1 VLIPLK
7 EVTGTL
13 FIKIVVNLSLFFL
26 NLKTGLR
33 MINCK
38 LIHLFADIL
47 LVFKTMYVNLVVY
60 YTNNI

>member
-1 VLIPLK
+1 MLIPLK

-38 LIHLFADIL
+38 LIHSFADIL